1 MSLTEQSGRENSTVC
16 HGEGLAPAPEY
27 VRLGEEFSN
36 VAMGRA

>member
-36 VAMGRA
+36 VAIGRV